1 MTVPLTDAPE
11 ELGAEPHSVGES
23 PVAVQALQE
32 PSRESTTQPESELEQ
47 ARAEITRQH
56 ALFKKAVDE
65 CERLTASATHIQAE
79 LKIFH
84 ADRQQL
90 RADAAQNRHAIQ
102 AGEAR
107 IAELEE
113 ALAAAQQE
121 NAQLQEQIQTDVT
134 TLNGQLGS
142 REHELHERTAELAQV
157 VRNYAKAK
165 SDLSASII
173 EATGLRTEL
182 HTCQRDFRAAAE
194 HLAVAEPQLR
204 DAQAQLESL
213 TEAHQVMTEQRDEWQ
228 RKAEG
233 FEHDLTGIDS
243 GRDLLALRAD
253 FQKLQKDH
261 QSVQTDLADKTE
273 EASKNNDALRGII
286 NRQNTTLGFTIPS
299 CAGCDGRVLR
309 CDWFM
314 DSLPLACWSWALP
327 PLRYSFR
334 SSLPTSSGT

>member
-1 MTVPLTDAPE
+1 
-11 ELGAEPHSVGES
+11 
-23 PVAVQALQE
+23 
-32 PSRESTTQPESELEQ
+32 LEQ

-90 RADAAQNRHAIQ
+90 RAEAAQNRHAIQ
-102 AGEAR
+102 AAEAR

-113 ALAAAQQE
+113 ALAGSQQG
-121 NAQLQEQIQTDVT
+121 NARLHEQIQTDVT
-134 TLNGQLGS
+134 TLNEQLTS
-142 REHELHERTAELAQV
+142 REHELHERTTELAQV

-165 SDLSASII
+165 SDLSTSIV

-194 HLAVAEPQLR
+194 HLAIAEPQLR
-204 DAQAQLESL
+204 EAQAQLEAL
-213 TEAHQVMTEQRDEWQ
+213 TEDHRLATEQRDEWRQ
-228 RKAEG
+228 RAEG

-243 GRDLLALRAD
+243 GRDLLALRED
-253 FQKLQKDH
+253 HQKLQKDH
-261 QSVQTDLADKTE
+261 HSLQTELADRTE

-286 NRQNTTLGFTIPS
+286 NRQNTTLGVYHTELRRLRRARF
-299 CAGCDGRVLR
+299 AMRLVYGFFAVGLLVLG
-309 CDWFM
+309 FAAFEIF
-314 DSLPLACWSWALP
+314 LPHQFADVFRHLGQ
-327 PLRYSFR
+327 LRH
-334 SSLPTSSGT
+334 